1 MGSLTPAMAT
11 VLAALLSAVAAI
23 IVGVINASA
32 QRKKFTDDMAAR
44 DAERDKAEAV
54 RNAKLEVWMETVNKK
69 LDSHN
74 GYAEKFSK
82 IGEDIAGLRADVKN
96 LYRKGD

>member
-11 VLAALLSAVAAI
+11 VLAALLSAAAAI
-23 IVGVINASA
+23 IVGAINASA

-96 LYRKGD
+96 LYRKGE

>member
-11 VLAALLSAVAAI
+11 VLAALLSAAAAI
-23 IVGVINASA
+23 IVGTINASA
-32 QRKKFTDDMAAR
+32 QRKKFTDDMVAR

-96 LYRKGD
+96 LYRKGE